1 MSVVTLVVTLGN
13 VGVWCSLEGQE
24 VLCECVSVVTL
35 VVTLGNVG
43 VWCSLEGQEVLCEH
57 GDFSGHFR

>member
-13 VGVWCSLEGQE
+13 VGMWCSLEGQE
-24 VLCECVSVVTL
+24 VLCER
-35 VVTLGNVG
+35 
-43 VWCSLEGQEVLCEH
+43 